1 MCTGLCTGGGGN
13 VRRFAFILHPLR
25 FDDFARKYPVTR
37 YLPPRLVE
45 SLFKHVNPV
54 LAGHVTKVHSE
65 TGEELEGWLI
75 GLPLTPQV
83 ILNAPYEWV
92 LKKLE
97 KAGKMAEDLGA
108 EILGLG
114 AFTKIAG
121 DRGITL
127 SQRLNI
133 PVTTGNSYTTATAV
147 EGTLAAAKRMQLDLS
162 TAQVVVLG
170 ATGSI
175 GRATCFVV
183 APSIQRMRLVARH
196 GDQLDLLK
204 ARLSHQFPHLS
215 VDVSTDARQA
225 VLDADIVI
233 AVSSAPGAIVEPG
246 DLKPGAVITDV
257 ARPRNISA
265 QVSQKRPDVL
275 VLDGG
280 VIEVPG
286 AHADMGFDF
295 GFPPRMVEACMA
307 ETMILALSN
316 RLENFTL
323 GSEIEISKVSEIHH
337 LGRRHGFKLAGFRRF
352 ERAIDD
358 GEIERIRGYLAQKR
372 DSDIPNRITF

>member
-1 MCTGLCTGGGGN
+1 M
-13 VRRFAFILHPLR
+13 RRFAFILHPLR
-25 FDDFARKYPVTR
+25 FNDFARKYPVTR

-45 SLFKHVNPV
+45 SVFKHIDPV
-54 LAGHVTKVHSE
+54 LTGHVMGVHSL

-75 GLPLTPQV
+75 GLPLTPRI
-83 ILNAPYEWV
+83 ILNSPYEWV
-92 LKKLE
+92 LNKLE
-97 KAGKMAEDLGA
+97 KAGQMAQNLGA
-108 EILGLG
+108 EILGLV

-121 DRGITL
+121 DRGVSL
-127 SQRLNI
+127 SHRLNI
-133 PVTTGNSYTTATAV
+133 PITTGNSYTTATAV
-147 EGTLAAAKRMQLDLS
+147 EGTLAAAERMQLDLS
-162 TAQVVVLG
+162 QAQLTVVG

-175 GRATCFVV
+175 GQATCFVL
-183 APSIQRMRLVARH
+183 APSVHHLHLVARH
-196 GDQLDLLK
+196 HDQLDLLK
-204 ARLSHQFPHLS
+204 ARLLHQFPHLHI
-215 VDVSTDARQA
+215 DISTDARQA
-225 VLDADIVI
+225 VVDADIVI

-286 AHADMGFDF
+286 ARADMGFDF
-295 GFPPRMVEACMA
+295 GFPPKMVEACMA

-323 GSEIEISKVSEIHH
+323 GGEVEVPKVSEIHR
-337 LGRRHGFKLAGFRRF
+337 LGQEHGFKLAGFRRF

-358 GEIERIRGYLAQKR
+358 AEIERVKKYLASKPLLDEPDR
-372 DSDIPNRITF
+372 VSY

>member
-1 MCTGLCTGGGGN
+1 M
-13 VRRFAFILHPLR
+13 RRFAFILHPLR

-37 YLPPRLVE
+37 YFPSRLVE
-45 SLFKHVNPV
+45 SFFKHIDPV
-54 LAGHVTKVHSE
+54 LAGHVTGVRSL

-75 GLPLTPQV
+75 GLPLTPQI
-83 ILNAPYEWV
+83 ILHSPYDWV

-121 DRGITL
+121 DRGISL
-127 SQRLNI
+127 SHRLRI

-147 EGTLAAAKRMQLDLS
+147 EGTLAAAQLMQMDLS
-162 TAQVVVLG
+162 SAQVVVVG

-175 GRATCFVV
+175 GRATCFVL
-183 APSIQRMRLVARH
+183 APSVHHLRLVARH
-196 GDQLDLLK
+196 GEQLDLLK
-204 ARLSHQFPHLS
+204 ALLSHQFPHLDI
-215 VDVSTDARQA
+215 DVSTDARQA

-286 AHADMGFDF
+286 VHADMGFNF

-307 ETMILALSN
+307 ETMILALSH
-316 RLENFTL
+316 RLENFTI
-323 GSEIEISKVSEIHH
+323 GGEIEMAKVSEIHK
-337 LGRRHGFKLAGFRRF
+337 LGQHHGFKLAGFRRF

-358 GEIERIRGYLAQKR
+358 AEIERIRGYLPKKDPR
-372 DSDIPNRITF
+372 DVSGRVSF